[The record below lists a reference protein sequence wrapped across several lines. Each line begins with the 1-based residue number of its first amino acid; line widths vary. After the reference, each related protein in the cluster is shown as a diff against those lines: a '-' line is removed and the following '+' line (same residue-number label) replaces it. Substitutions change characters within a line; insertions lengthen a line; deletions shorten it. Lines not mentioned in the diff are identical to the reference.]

1 MEKPATKNFIL
12 IDDDMIN
19 NMVCRKV
26 IRTIMPKAHIE
37 AFTDPEKGLSYVQ
50 QAFAGNEAANTIL
63 FLDINMPSLTGWD
76 VLDKCSSFE
85 DVFKERVKIFMLSSS
100 INPSDKEKA
109 ARNKLVSG
117 YISKPLSGTVLH
129 TIVPGLA

>member
-1 MEKPATKNFIL
+1 METPNNFIL
-12 IDDDMIN
+12 IDDDQIN

-26 IRTIMPKAHIE
+26 IRTIVPKAHIQ

-50 QAFAGNEAANTIL
+50 LAFAAGDAANTIL

-76 VLDKCSSFE
+76 VLEKLSNFDSAFQ
-85 DVFKERVKIFMLSSS
+85 ERVKIFMLSSS
-100 INPSDKEKA
+100 FNASDKEKA
-109 ARNKLVSG
+109 VHNKLVSG
-117 YISKPLSGTVLH
+117 YISKPLSGTILN